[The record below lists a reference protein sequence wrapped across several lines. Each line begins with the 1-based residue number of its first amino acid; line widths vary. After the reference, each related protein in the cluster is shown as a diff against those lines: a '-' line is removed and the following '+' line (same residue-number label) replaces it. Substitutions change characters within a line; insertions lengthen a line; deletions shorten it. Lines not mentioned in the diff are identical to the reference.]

1 MPRSSVV
8 PPGVASEAVWPGEPF
23 PLGATWDGGG
33 VNFAIYSENASRIE
47 VCLFEANG
55 TETARH
61 RLPETTA
68 HVFHGYVPGLVPGQR
83 YGYRVLGPW
92 APEEGHRFN
101 PHKLLIDPYAR
112 ALDGRFDPLGP
123 VLGYRDGNDLVLDE
137 SDSSNAMPKAIVID
151 DAFPWGDDAPP
162 RTPFHET
169 ILYELHVKGFTQR
182 HPAVPPELRGKY
194 AGLAHPAV
202 IEHLHSL
209 GVTAVELLPVHHSVT
224 CGTLAGKGLT
234 NYWGYDSLAFLAPD
248 TRFAQRDAVREFK
261 AMVKS
266 LHAAGIEVI
275 LDVVYNHTCEG
286 NHLGPTLSLKGIDNA
301 TYYRLVDGQRRWYM
315 DYTGTGNTLNMLH
328 PQALQLVMDSLRYWV
343 TEMHVDGFRFD
354 LASALARSAHGV
366 DRLSG
371 FFETI
376 HQDPVLSRVKLIAEP
391 WDAGEGGYQVGNFP
405 LLWNEWNAKY
415 RDAVRRFWNAAE
427 PGIKELAYRLTG
439 SSDLYQWDGRRPY
452 TSINLVTTHDGFTL
466 HDLVTYAQRRNEAN
480 GEDNRDG
487 ENDNHS
493 TNGGVEGETDE
504 PAVVRFRERQKR
516 NLLATLFLSQGVPM
530 LVAGDEMGRT
540 QRGNNNAYCQDNEI
554 SWVDWQLDDRRS
566 ALLEF
571 TRSLSAFRKSHPVL
585 QRRRYFTGQ
594 NIGPH
599 AKDLA
604 WFRPDGVEMKAEDW
618 DAPSR
623 RFAFVVEDT
632 LLVMVNGDPEDVIF
646 KLPALEWAES
656 WERAIDTEP
665 GDHAAPV
672 SLLRLA
678 AGEPVAVP
686 PLSISV
692 FVGARRE

>member
-23 PLGATWDGGG
+23 PLGATWDGSG

-466 HDLVTYAQRRNEAN
+466 HDLVTYVQRRNEAN

-632 LLVMVNGDPEDVIF
+632 LLVMVNGDSEDVIF

-656 WERAIDTEP
+656 WERAIDIEP